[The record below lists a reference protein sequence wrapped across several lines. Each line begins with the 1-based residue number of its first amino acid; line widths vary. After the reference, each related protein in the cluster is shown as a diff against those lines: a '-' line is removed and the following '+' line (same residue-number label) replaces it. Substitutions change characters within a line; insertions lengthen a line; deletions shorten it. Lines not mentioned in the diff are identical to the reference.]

1 MLLKT
6 RGAGRADGMAL
17 WRIVVW
23 LMLLL
28 AAYGCLQ
35 YALHG
40 EQVGRML
47 RQVPAANTGDVAQLR
62 RMLAWDVGY
71 FVVAFGI
78 VVICAGAI
86 LRQGWSRPALQVA
99 SLLLALGW
107 GLGGGLMLL
116 SQWREFSQGVAMT
129 NAQAPLDEASRLA
142 LEHVRRSFLIAMGAK
157 AVAVPV
163 LLWLAWWLGRPAVRA
178 GFRQRRARPVT
189 LR

>member
-6 RGAGRADGMAL
+6 GGAGRADGLAL

-40 EQVGRML
+40 EQVWRML
-47 RQVPAANTGDVAQLR
+47 QQVPAANTGDVWQLR
-62 RMLAWDVGY
+62 KMLAWDAGY
-71 FVVAFGI
+71 FTIAFGI

-86 LRQGWSRPALQVA
+86 LRQAWARPVLQMA

-107 GLGGGLMLL
+107 GVAGGLMLL
-116 SQWREFSQGVAMT
+116 SQWREFSQGVALT

-142 LEHVRRSFLIAMGAK
+142 LEHVRRSFLLAMGTK

-163 LLWLAWWLGRPAVRA
+163 LLWLAWWLGRPGIRA
-178 GFRQRRARPVT
+178 GFRR
-189 LR
+189 LRSR